1 MAQKSKKKGKENK
14 NQNSTRF
21 PIVRGNVDYFI
32 VVVTLILLCLGLI
45 MLLSASAP
53 TSISESGNSY
63 SYFKRQIMAASAG
76 LAFMFILSFIN
87 YKYYRKFKYF
97 IYVFTIILLFLV
109 EIMGMGSG
117 GAKRWINLFGFNFQ
131 PSEVAKLSLIIFFAA
146 HLVDLKEKGNI
157 RNIFMG
163 AGYSLILLA
172 VPLFI
177 IFHFQNHL
185 SACIIIGAITL
196 IQMIVGGIR
205 ISHLLCIG
213 AVCSPFIYKFIG
225 PKIGLGGSDDSFRG
239 NRIQTW
245 KDPFKDKTAAGWQ
258 IVNSLYAIGSGGL
271 LGKGIGNS
279 RQKYTYLPEAHND
292 FIFAILA
299 EELGF
304 VGCIVVIG
312 LFIALIWRGIYIA
325 SKADDEFGSLI
336 AIGIVAMIGLQAL
349 INVAVVTNSI
359 PVTGMPLPFF
369 SYGGTA
375 ILVDLAAV
383 GVLLSIARQRKTDE

>member
-1 MAQKSKKKGKENK
+1 MAQKSRKKGKENK

-63 SYFKRQIMAASAG
+63 SYFKRQLLAAGAG
-76 LAFMFILSFIN
+76 LVLMFVLSFIN
-87 YKYYRKFKYF
+87 YKYYRKFKYV
-97 IYVFTIILLFLV
+97 IYVFTIILLLLV

-131 PSEVAKLSLIIFFAA
+131 PSEVAKLTLILFFAA
-146 HLVDLKEKGNI
+146 HLVDIKEKGNI
-157 RNIFMG
+157 KHIIKGALNATIF
-163 AGYSLILLA
+163 LA
-172 VPLFI
+172 PPVLI
-177 IFHFQNHL
+177 IFILQNHL
-185 SACIIIGAITL
+185 SATIIISAIAL
-196 IQMIVGGIR
+196 IQMVVAGIR
-205 ISHLLCIG
+205 ITHLLIF
-213 AVCSPFIYKFIG
+213 AAFLSPVLYKKFG
-225 PKIGLGGSDDSFRG
+225 TKLGLTGDGDSFRG
-239 NRIQTW
+239 SRIQTW
-245 KDPFKDKTAAGWQ
+245 KDPFKDKTASGWQ

-304 VGCIVVIG
+304 VGCIIVIG

-336 AIGIVAMIGLQAL
+336 AIGIVAMLGLQAL
-349 INVAVVTNSI
+349 INIAVVTNTI

-375 ILVDLAAV
+375 IFVDLAAV
-383 GVLLSIARQRKTDE
+383 GVLLSVARQRKTEE

>member
-1 MAQKSKKKGKENK
+1 MAHKNSKKKGNENK
-14 NQNSTRF
+14 NQNSKRSF
-21 PIVRGNVDYFI
+21 FVKGNLDYF
-32 VVVTLILLCLGLI
+32 VVVVSLILLCLGLI

-63 SYFKRQIMAASAG
+63 SYFKRQIMAAGAG
-76 LAFMFILSFIN
+76 LGLMILLSLVN
-87 YKYYRKFKYF
+87 YKYYRKFKWF
-97 IYVFTIILLFLV
+97 IYVITIVLLLLV

-146 HLVDLKEKGNI
+146 LLVDMKEKGTI
-157 RNIFMG
+157 RNIFKG
-163 AGYSLILLA
+163 ALYSVVLLA

-185 SACIIIGAITL
+185 SAAIIIGAITA
-196 IQMIVGGIR
+196 IQMVVAGIR
-205 ISHLLCIG
+205 ITHLIFLAII
-213 AVCSPFIYKFIG
+213 ASPFLFKWFG
-225 PKIGLGGSDDSFRG
+225 PKLGLTGDEDSFRG
-239 NRIQTW
+239 SRIQTW
-245 KDPFKDKTAAGWQ
+245 RDPFKDKTASGWQ

-292 FIFAILA
+292 FIFAIMA

-304 VGCIVVIG
+304 IGCIVVIG
-312 LFIALIWRGIYIA
+312 LFLALIWRGIYIA
-325 SKADDEFGSLI
+325 SKADDDFGSII
-336 AIGIVAMIGLQAL
+336 AIGIVAMLGLQAL
-349 INVAVVTNSI
+349 INIAVVTNTI

-383 GVLLSIARQRKTDE
+383 GVLLSVARQRKTN

>member
-1 MAQKSKKKGKENK
+1 M
-14 NQNSTRF
+14 
-21 PIVRGNVDYFI
+21 PI
-32 VVVTLILLCLGLI
+32 
-45 MLLSASAP
+45 A
-53 TSISESGNSY
+53 
-63 SYFKRQIMAASAG
+63 
-76 LAFMFILSFIN
+76 
-87 YKYYRKFKYF
+87 
-97 IYVFTIILLFLV
+97 
-109 EIMGMGSG
+109 
-117 GAKRWINLFGFNFQ
+117 
-131 PSEVAKLSLIIFFAA
+131 
-146 HLVDLKEKGNI
+146 
-157 RNIFMG
+157 
-163 AGYSLILLA
+163 
-172 VPLFI
+172 
-177 IFHFQNHL
+177 
-185 SACIIIGAITL
+185 
-196 IQMIVGGIR
+196 IR

-225 PKIGLGGSDDSFRG
+225 PKIGLGGNDDSFRG

-336 AIGIVAMIGLQAL
+336 AIGIVAMLGLQAL